1 MILPT
6 KHISLNQSLIGLG
19 ALLLKKLDRPR
30 TVSGLWRKVRLVPEV
45 GTFQRFVIS
54 LDFLYALGLIQFR
67 NGLLNRRA
75 V

>member
-6 KHISLNQSLIGLG
+6 KHIPLNQSMIGLG

-30 TVSGLWRKVRLVPEV
+30 TVSGLWRKIRFIPEV
-45 GTFQRFVIS
+45 GTFQRFVIV

>member
-30 TVSGLWRKVRLVPEV
+30 TVSGLWRKVRLIPEV

-67 NGLLNRRA
+67 NGLLKRRA

>member
-30 TVSGLWRKVRLVPEV
+30 TVSGLWRKVRLIPEV